1 MKQDLTKTSRNA
13 EGGSSADAPAA
24 VDLVRRRVIS
34 ALLASGALTALS
46 PLLEKTGLVKEALA
60 QSPGLTRD
68 TLNGVAVFFV
78 PGPDPYSMHQGES
91 TSEPGGL
98 EAGAGEGLFQGLNF
112 ANPFVPNLADV
123 VAGLLNATALAVN
136 PKASGPFVS
145 PFSNLSF
152 ADKGKVFAVLE
163 GNPASA
169 PLAGVLPVAVG
180 FLAYAETAVF
190 DPATGT
196 ISGRPIG
203 WDLCNYSGVSD
214 GRDEFRGYLRNRR
227 RADA

>member
-136 PKASGPFVS
+136 PGASGPFAA

-152 ADKGKVFAVLE
+152 ADKGQVFAALE
-163 GNPASA
+163 GNPATA
-169 PLAGVLPVAVG
+169 PLAGVLPAAVG
-180 FLAYAETAVF
+180 FLAYAETGVF
-190 DPATGT
+190 DPATRT

-203 WDLCNYSGVSD
+203 WDLSSYTGVSD
-214 GRDEFRGYLRNRR
+214 GRDEFRGYFRNRR